1 MNVQK
6 TIAKIEPEKVYSLT
20 EIVKA
25 GLIPPIKSYPTAY
38 RAVLEDR
45 ALPESERT
53 LNATIIGE
61 GRARTIR
68 ITGKNLIAYLQHKTA
83 K

>member
-1 MNVQK
+1 MTLNKALK
-6 TIAKIEPEKVYSLT
+6 TIEAEKVYSLT

-38 RAVLEDR
+38 RAVLEDL
-45 ALPESERT
+45 AKPESERT

-68 ITGKNLIAYLQHKTA
+68 IKGENLIAYLKA
-83 K
+83 KHQ